1 MTKIDASAISELK
14 TIGFTPLI
22 YCSDQAL
29 FNVRAGVPI
38 VEALAQASDL
48 LFLGKSFAE
57 DAAYAK
63 DTDRHAWAAHYLTA
77 MGKAVIDDV
86 LKVLTP
92 RPARTKTESEEELPQ
107 ARNTANQMWE
117 RACSRRRCISQYIQ

>member
-1 MTKIDASAISELK
+1 MSKTDSPTPSELK

-38 VEALAQASDL
+38 VDALSQASDL
-48 LFLGKSFAE
+48 LFLAKSFAE
-57 DAAYAK
+57 DAAYIK
-63 DTDRHAWAAHYLTA
+63 DADRHAWAAHYLTA

-86 LKVLTP
+86 VKVLTP
-92 RPARTKTESEEELPQ
+92 RPVRTKTESEEALPG
-107 ARNTANQMWE
+107 
-117 RACSRRRCISQYIQ
+117 SQ

>member
-1 MTKIDASAISELK
+1 MTKIDVSAISELK
-14 TIGFTPLI
+14 TLGFTPLI

-38 VEALAQASDL
+38 VDALSQASDL
-48 LFLGKSFAE
+48 LFLVRSFTE

-77 MGKAVIDDV
+77 MSKAVIDDV
-86 LKVLTP
+86 VKVLTP
-92 RPARTKTESEEELPQ
+92 RSARTMTESEEERP
-107 ARNTANQMWE
+107 E
-117 RACSRRRCISQYIQ
+117 SK